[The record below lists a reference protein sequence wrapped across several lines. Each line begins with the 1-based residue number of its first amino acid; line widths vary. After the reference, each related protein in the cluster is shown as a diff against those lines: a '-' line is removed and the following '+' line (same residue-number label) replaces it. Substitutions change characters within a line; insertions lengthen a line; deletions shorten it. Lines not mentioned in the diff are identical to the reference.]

1 MAIEMT
7 AEIKAAIDAAVE
19 DATAGLVSKRDE
31 LLAEVKTLRK
41 GKAIDPAEIEK
52 LESQIETLKADNAK
66 TAKELKT
73 ATKAAAD
80 ATEALKSESGFTS
93 QLLIENGLRDELT
106 KNGVTNPALQKAAVA
121 MLKAQGVQVVADG
134 ASRVAKV
141 GEKTL
146 DVFVKEFAG
155 SDEGKHFVAAASNSG
170 GGAGGG
176 GSKGE
181 AALKMTRTQFDGLN
195 PGQKTD
201 FSKKGGTL
209 TD

>member
-1 MAIEMT
+1 MFTPEQQAQIDTMIE
-7 AEIKAAIDAAVE
+7 EK
-19 DATAGLVSKRDE
+19 TAGLITKRDE
-31 LLAEVKTLRK
+31 LLAEVKNLRK

-52 LESQIETLKADNAK
+52 LEGQIETLKADNAK
-66 TAKELKT
+66 AAKELKA
-73 ATKAAAD
+73 ATKSALD

-134 ASRVAKV
+134 ANRVAKV

-155 SDEGKHFVAAASNSG
+155 SDEGKHFVAAASNTG

-181 AALKMTRTQFDGLN
+181 ASLKMTRTQFEAM
-195 PGQKTD
+195 PAGQKTE
-201 FSKKGGTL
+201 FAKKGGTL